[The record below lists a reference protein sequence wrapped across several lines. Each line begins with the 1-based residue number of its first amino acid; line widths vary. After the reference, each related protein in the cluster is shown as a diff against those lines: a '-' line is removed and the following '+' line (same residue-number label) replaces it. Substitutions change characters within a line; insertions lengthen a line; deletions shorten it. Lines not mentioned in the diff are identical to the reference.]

1 MIISGIYLRSAVA
14 DIMNGDN
21 NFDMQNEMQ
30 NDSQNGI
37 QLERLNR
44 PNFFRDRYGLGYG
57 YKKVLL
63 KWHLPDSYLTSNS
76 RGEGSGGRLDNLG
89 RVCGSLVRDY
99 LCGYMFSEETE
110 QTR

>member
-1 MIISGIYLRSAVA
+1 VIISGIYLRSAAA

-44 PNFFRDRYGLGYG
+44 PNFFCDRYG

-63 KWHLPDSYLTSNS
+63 KWHLSDSYLTSNS
-76 RGEGSGGRLDNLG
+76 RGEGSGGRLD
-89 RVCGSLVRDY
+89 

-110 QTR
+110 QSQQTR